1 MSSAGSL
8 HGVTV
13 LDLSTVGPGT
23 RCTRILAD
31 YGARVVKVGAPPRRS
46 GVQVEPH
53 HWAYSARR
61 GFSQVRIDLKAP
73 EGRDAFLALAAGA
86 DVVLESFRPGVVDRL
101 GIGYEQTSAKNPR
114 VIYCSTSGYGQ
125 AGPASSW
132 AGHDLNYLA
141 MGGFL
146 HCSEPGK
153 GEKPPIPGATVADS
167 AAGGMHAAIAILAA
181 LHRRDQTG
189 EGQYLDV
196 SVVEGV
202 LTLMSLYIDDHLAT
216 GATPGPGHDV
226 LTGRYAFYDTYA
238 CKDGRWV
245 SVAAIEPH
253 FYRNLCEALD
263 CASWAEHQYDDEVQ
277 DRIRS
282 DFAQAFLQRDRDAW
296 VRDLAPNNTCVAPV
310 YRIDELVHDPH
321 LAERGAFG
329 SACDEEHGNFQQ
341 VAPVLAGMVR
351 GEGPVEVRDAS
362 HSDTD
367 ELLREA
373 GVDPGEIERL
383 RAAEIIA

>member
-1 MSSAGSL
+1 MPVA
-8 HGVTV
+8 VF
-13 LDLSTVGPGT
+13 
-23 RCTRILAD
+23 
-31 YGARVVKVGAPPRRS
+31 RR
-46 GVQVEPH
+46 
-53 HWAYSARR
+53 
-61 GFSQVRIDLKAP
+61 VRIDLKAS
-73 EGRDAFLALAAGA
+73 EGRDAFLALAARA

-101 GIGYEQTSAKNPR
+101 GIGYAAASAKNPR

-125 AGPASSW
+125 AGPAASW

-153 GEKPPIPGATVADS
+153 GGKPPIPGATVADS

-181 LHRRDQTG
+181 LHRRERTG

-196 SVVEGV
+196 AVVEGV
-202 LTLMSLYIDDHLAT
+202 LSLMSLYIDDHLAT

-238 CKDGRWV
+238 CRDGQWL

-263 CASWAEHQYDDEVQ
+263 CESWIEHQYDDEVQ
-277 DRIRS
+277 DEIRS
-282 DFAQAFLQRDRDAW
+282 DFGEMFLKRDRDAW
-296 VRDLAPNNTCVAPV
+296 VRDLAPKNTCVAPV
-310 YRIDELVHDPH
+310 YRIEELARDPH
-321 LAERGAFG
+321 LTDRGVFG
-329 SACDEEHGNFQQ
+329 MACDEEHGNFPQ
-341 VAPVLAGMVR
+341 VAPVLAGMLR
-351 GEGPVEVRDAS
+351 EEGPVEVRDAS

-373 GVDPGEIERL
+373 GMDPLEIERL
-383 RAAEIIA
+383 HEAGVIA